1 MADRKIC
8 CNAVCSHIK
17 KIAALF
23 AVSILL
29 PAMAFSQTSPIDGIK
44 DNTPSVH
51 ALTNA
56 TVVISPGNV
65 LQNATLVVRNG
76 VIESVGVNNTPPAD
90 ARVWDMSGK
99 MVYPGFI
106 DSHSDVGHAE
116 PRVELELGS
125 QSWNPNLRAH
135 LSATNEYDVENDG
148 SDDLRSQG
156 FTAALSVPALG
167 IFRGSTS
174 VVSLSEGPVA
184 ERIVKDNVTQAVNID
199 RSWDFGFTYPTSSI
213 GVIALIRQT
222 LYDAEWHKQAHET
235 YRDNPSGLER
245 PEMNQVLAA
254 LSGVIEGNQPIIF
267 ETDSDEEI
275 LRAFRIRDEFD
286 IPVWIRGNG
295 HEYKLLDV
303 LSDED
308 VPYILPLAYPNKPD
322 VDSPEDALDED
333 VAELRHYY
341 LAPEN
346 PSRLSEAGI
355 MYSITADGLE
365 SKDDFLTNLRLAVD
379 AGLSPEDALA
389 AITVNPAAML
399 GIDATHGT
407 LEAGKAA
414 NIVVADGDLFTE
426 NAHINDVW
434 VDGKRYVIT
443 PEESVNPR
451 GEWEISSAGNEI
463 NGILTIEETRTGRFG
478 GTYSTNGTEVDLKTV
493 SVESA
498 GSRIRADMDGDS
510 LNANGFI
517 RLTASITDDGEAL
530 EGWADIPGSDVIQW
544 TGTRLS
550 VVEKDTDITR
560 EPVQR
565 TLDLSNI
572 RPAMEF
578 GRESLPDQPGA
589 VLIRNATIW
598 TMEDDGILENA
609 DLLIR
614 NGKVEEIGNELSAP
628 RNAVTIDADGKH
640 VTPGLIDAHIHS
652 GVDGVNEIGN
662 AVTAEVRLGD
672 VLNINNIWMYRQLA
686 GGLTSAHVMHGSAN
700 PIGGQNEHIKMRW
713 GALSD
718 DLKIEGAPRTV
729 KFALGENPKRVGTDR
744 YPETRMGTEQIIEDR
759 FNMARDYE
767 AEWQRWEETSE
778 GIPPRKDLRL
788 DALLGIINGDII
800 IQSHSYRQ
808 DEILTLMRLAERFD
822 FKIGAFHHGVEAY
835 KVAPELAEHGA
846 GAVVWSDWSSFKIE
860 AYDGTLYNAK
870 LLTEAGVLTS
880 LHSDNSQI
888 SSRMN
893 WEAAKMLRAG
903 MQPEEALALVTINT
917 AKVLGID
924 DMVGSLKPGKDADFV
939 IWNGDPLST
948 FTKAEQTWIDGRK
961 YFDLE
966 DDARMREKIKA
977 ERTALI
983 EWILENGY
991 E

>member
-1 MADRKIC
+1 MANREYCGALSCIR
-8 CNAVCSHIK
+8 IK
-17 KIAALF
+17 KLAGFLTAF
-23 AVSILL
+23 MLL
-29 PAMAFSQTSPIDGIK
+29 PSMLLSQTSPIEGIK
-44 DNTPSVH
+44 DNTPEVH
-51 ALTNA
+51 AFTGA
-56 TVVISPGNV
+56 TVVVSPGNV
-65 LQNATLVVRNG
+65 LQNATLVIRDG
-76 VIESVGVNNTPPAD
+76 VIETAGENITPPSD

-99 MVYPGFI
+99 TIYPGFI
-106 DSHSDVGHAE
+106 DPHSDIGQTD
-116 PRVELELGS
+116 PRVEIEQGS

-135 LSATNEYDVENDG
+135 LSAANEYNIENDG
-148 SDDLRSQG
+148 SDELRSQG
-156 FTAALSVPALG
+156 FTTALSVPPLG

-174 VVSLSEGPVA
+174 VVSLADGPVA
-184 ERIVKDNVTQAVNID
+184 RRIVKNDVAQAVNID

-222 LYDAEWHKQAHET
+222 LYDADWHKRAHET
-235 YRDNPSGLER
+235 YEANPTGLKR
-245 PEMNQVLAA
+245 PEMNQVLSA
-254 LSGVIEGNQPIIF
+254 LSSVVERNQPVVF

-275 LRAFRIRDEFD
+275 LRALRLRDEFD
-286 IPVWIRGNG
+286 IPIWIRGNG

-303 LSDED
+303 ISEEN
-308 VPYILPLAYPNKPD
+308 VPFIIPLAYPDKPD
-322 VDSPEDALDED
+322 VDSPEDALNED
-333 VAELRHYY
+333 FAELRHYY

-346 PSRLSEAGI
+346 SSRLSSAAI
-355 MYSITADGLE
+355 DFSLTSDGLE
-365 SKDDFLTNLRLAVD
+365 SKKEFLKKLRLAID

-389 AITVNPAAML
+389 ALTVNPARLL
-399 GIDATHGT
+399 GIEATHGS

-414 NIVVADGDLFTE
+414 NLIVADGDLFVQ
-426 NAHINDVW
+426 NAHILDVW
-434 VDGKRYVIT
+434 VDGKRFSVMA
-443 PEESVNPR
+443 EERVNPR
-451 GEWEISSAGNEI
+451 GEWEISSAENEI
-463 NGILTIEETRTGRFG
+463 NGTLFIEETRPGSFG
-478 GTYSTNGTEVDLKTV
+478 GTYNTGATEVKLKSV
-493 SVESA
+493 SVDDA
-498 GSRIRADMDGDS
+498 GSRIRVDIEGDS
-510 LNANGFI
+510 LRIDGLI
-517 RLTASITDDGEAL
+517 RLTASVTESEEAL
-530 EGWADIPGSDVIQW
+530 EGWADIPGADAVQW
-544 TGTRLS
+544 TGTRSTTIERDNDISREAVVRS
-550 VVEKDTDITR
+550 VELAD
-560 EPVQR
+560 
-565 TLDLSNI
+565 I

-578 GRESLPDQPGA
+578 GRETLPEQPEA
-589 VLIRNATIW
+589 VLVRNATIW
-598 TMEDDGILENA
+598 TMDDRGILENA

-614 NGKVEEIGNELSAP
+614 NGNVEEIGNGLSAP
-628 RNAVTIDADGKH
+628 RNSVTIDADGKH

-718 DLKIEGAPRTV
+718 DLEIEGAPKTV
-729 KFALGENPKRVGTDR
+729 KFALGENPKRVGSDR

-759 FNMARDYE
+759 FSMARDYE
-767 AEWQRWEETSE
+767 DEWQRWEETGE

-808 DEILTLMRLAERFD
+808 DEILALMRLADRFD

-835 KVAPELAEHGA
+835 KVAPELAGHGA

-893 WEAAKMLRAG
+893 WEAAKMVRAG
-903 MQPEEALALVTINT
+903 MQPEDALALVTINT
-917 AKVLGID
+917 AKVLGIND
-924 DMVGSLKPGKDADFV
+924 KVGSLTPGKDADFV
-939 IWNGDPLST
+939 IWSGDPLST
-948 FTKAEQTWIDGRK
+948 FTKAEQTWVDGRK

-966 DDARMREKIKA
+966 DDAEMRVKLKE

-983 EWILENGY
+983 EWVLENGY

>member
-1 MADRKIC
+1 MADRKIY
-8 CNAVCSHIK
+8 CNTVCSHIK

-65 LQNATLVVRNG
+65 LQNATLVVRDG
-76 VIESVGVNNTPPAD
+76 IIESVGVNISPPAD
-90 ARVWDMSGK
+90 ARVWDMTGK

-135 LSATNEYDVENDG
+135 LSATNEYNMENDG

-156 FTAALSVPALG
+156 FTAALSVPPLG

-184 ERIVKDNVTQAVNID
+184 QRILKDDVTQAVNIE

-235 YRDNPSGLER
+235 YRENPAGLER

-254 LSGVIEGNQPIIF
+254 LSSVIEGSQPIIF

-308 VPYILPLAYPNKPD
+308 VPYILPLAYPDKPD

-333 VAELRHYY
+333 FAELRHYY

-355 MYSITADGLE
+355 TYSITADGLE
-365 SKDDFLTNLRLAVD
+365 SKDDFLKNLRLAVD
-379 AGLSPEDALA
+379 AGLSPDDALA
-389 AITVNPAAML
+389 AITVNPATML

-414 NIVVADGDLFTE
+414 NIVVADGNLFTE

-463 NGILTIEETRTGRFG
+463 NGILTIEETRPGRFG

-517 RLTASITDDGEAL
+517 RLTASITDDGDAL

-550 VVEKDTDITR
+550 VVEKESDITR

-565 TLDLSNI
+565 TVELSNI

-589 VLIRNATIW
+589 VLITNATIW

-614 NGKVEEIGNELSAP
+614 NGKVEEIGNGLSAP

-662 AVTAEVRLGD
+662 PVTAEVRLGD

-767 AEWQRWEETSE
+767 AEWQRWEETGE

-924 DMVGSLKPGKDADFV
+924 EMVGSLKPGKDADFV

>member
-1 MADRKIC
+1 MV
-8 CNAVCSHIK
+8 NTEYCSVTGCRLIK
-17 KIAALF
+17 KLAGLLAAF
-23 AVSILL
+23 MLL
-29 PAMAFSQTSPIDGIK
+29 PSMLLSQTSPIEGIK
-44 DNTPSVH
+44 DNSPAVH
-51 ALTNA
+51 AFTGA
-56 TVVISPGNV
+56 TVVISPGNL
-65 LQNATLVVRNG
+65 LQNAVLIVRNG
-76 VIESVGVNNTPPAD
+76 VIEAVGENITPPAD
-90 ARVWDMSGK
+90 ARIWDMSGK
-99 MVYPGFI
+99 TIYPGFI
-106 DSHSDVGHAE
+106 DPHSDVGHAD
-116 PRVELELGS
+116 PRVEIEQGS

-135 LSATNEYDVENDG
+135 LSASNEYNIENDG
-148 SDDLRSQG
+148 SDVLRSQG
-156 FTAALSVPALG
+156 FTTALSVPPLG

-174 VVSLSEGPVA
+174 VVSLSDGPVA
-184 ERIVKDNVTQAVNID
+184 RRIVKNDVAQAVNID

-222 LYDAEWHKQAHET
+222 LYDADWHKRAHET
-235 YRDNPSGLER
+235 YDAGPAGLER
-245 PEMNQVLAA
+245 PEMNRVLSS
-254 LSGVIEGNQPIIF
+254 LSSVTEGSQPVVF

-275 LRAFRIRDEFD
+275 LRALRLRDEFD
-286 IPVWIRGNG
+286 IPIWIRGNG

-303 LSDED
+303 LSEES
-308 VPYILPLAYPNKPD
+308 VPFIIPLAYPDKPD
-322 VDSPEDALDED
+322 VDSPEDALNED
-333 VAELRHYY
+333 FAELRHYY

-346 PSRLSEAGI
+346 PSRLSSAGI
-355 MYSITADGLE
+355 AYSLTADGLE
-365 SKDDFLTNLRLAVD
+365 NKSEFLKKLRLAVD
-379 AGLSPEDALA
+379 AGLSAENALA
-389 AITVNPAAML
+389 ALTVNPAQLL
-399 GIDATHGT
+399 GIEATHGS

-414 NIVVADGDLFTE
+414 NLIVTDGDLFSQ
-426 NAHINDVW
+426 NAHILDVW
-434 VDGKRYVIT
+434 VDGKRFEVT
-443 PEESVNPR
+443 AGETVNPR
-451 GEWEISSAGNEI
+451 GEWEISSAENEI
-463 NGILTIEETRTGRFG
+463 NGTLLIEESRPGRFG
-478 GTYSTNGTEVDLKTV
+478 GTYAAGATEVKLKSV
-493 SVESA
+493 SVHDA
-498 GSRIRADMDGDS
+498 GSRIRVDIDGDS
-510 LNANGFI
+510 LRIDGLI
-517 RLTASITDDGEAL
+517 RLTASITDNGEAL
-530 EGWADIPGSDVIQW
+530 EGWADIPGADAVQW
-544 TGTRLS
+544 TGTRTSTIERENDIAREAADRS
-550 VVEKDTDITR
+550 VQLAD
-560 EPVQR
+560 
-565 TLDLSNI
+565 I

-578 GRESLPDQPGA
+578 GRESLPGQPRA
-589 VLIRNATIW
+589 VLVRNATIW
-598 TMEDDGILENA
+598 TMDDRGVLENA

-614 NGKVEEIGNELSAP
+614 DGKIEEIGEGLSAP
-628 RNAVTIDADGKH
+628 RNTVTIDAEGKH

-718 DLKIEGAPRTV
+718 DLEIEGAPKTV
-729 KFALGENPKRVGTDR
+729 KFALGENPKRVGSDR

-759 FNMARDYE
+759 FSMARDYE
-767 AEWQRWEETSE
+767 AEWQRWEETGE

-788 DALLGIINGDII
+788 DALLGIINGEII

-808 DEILTLMRLAERFD
+808 DEILTLMRLAERFN

-893 WEAAKMLRAG
+893 WEAAKMVRAG
-903 MQPEEALALVTINT
+903 MQPEDALALVTINT

-924 DMVGSLKPGKDADFV
+924 DKVGSLTPGKDADFV
-939 IWNGDPLST
+939 IWSGDPLST
-948 FTKAEQTWIDGRK
+948 FTKAEQTWVDGRK

-966 DDARMREKIKA
+966 DDAEMRVKLKE
-977 ERTALI
+977 ERSALI
-983 EWILENGY
+983 EWVVENGY